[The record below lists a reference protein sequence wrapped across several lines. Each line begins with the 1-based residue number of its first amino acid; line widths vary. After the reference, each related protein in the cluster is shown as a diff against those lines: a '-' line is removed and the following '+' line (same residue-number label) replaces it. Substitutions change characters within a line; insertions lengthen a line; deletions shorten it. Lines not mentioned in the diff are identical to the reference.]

1 MEDRYYTEKETPPP
15 PKDKNNLVFWIAF
28 LIGFTILLPWNILIT
43 VTGFWDYKFR
53 NISRDTRNETLED
66 EEGAVKTDLQ
76 KLFASYVAIAS
87 NVPNATFIIL
97 HAIIGHR
104 FSMKIRLYGSQVKI
118 KFVLQLISV
127 QKKSYYFFFLN
138 SISDWNDC
146 DIGFYYSNCHF
157 R

>member
-66 EEGAVKTDLQ
+66 EVKTDLQ

-118 KFVLQLISV
+118 IFVLQLISV
-127 QKKSYYFFFLN
+127 QKRKFMNLFLN

>member
-53 NISRDTRNETLED
+53 NISRDERNETLED

-104 FSMKIRLYGSQVKI
+104 FSMKIRLYGSQVKTQ
-118 KFVLQLISV
+118 FCLQLN
-127 QKKSYYFFFLN
+127 QYKKIFPTPFTSNFYEFYSKFYFRLE
-138 SISDWNDC
+138 
-146 DIGFYYSNCHF
+146 
-157 R
+157 

>member
-66 EEGAVKTDLQ
+66 EVKTDLQ

-127 QKKSYYFFFLN
+127 QKKKFMNLFLN

>member
-1 MEDRYYTEKETPPP
+1 MEDRYYTEKETPP
-15 PKDKNNLVFWIAF
+15 KDKHNLVFWIAF

-66 EEGAVKTDLQ
+66 EVKTDLQ

-104 FSMKIRLYGSQVKI
+104 FSMKIRLYGSQVK
-118 KFVLQLISV
+118 
-127 QKKSYYFFFLN
+127 LN
-138 SISDWNDC
+138 IVCN
-146 DIGFYYSNCHF
+146 
-157 R
+157 

>member
-15 PKDKNNLVFWIAF
+15 PKDKHNLVFWIAF
-28 LIGFTILLPWNILIT
+28 LIGFTTLLPWNILIT

-53 NISRDTRNETLED
+53 NISRDERNETLED

-104 FSMKIRLYGSQVKI
+104 FSMKIRLYGSQVKTQ
-118 KFVLQLISV
+118 FCLQLYQYKKISPTPFTSNFYEFYS
-127 QKKSYYFFFLN
+127 KFYFRLE
-138 SISDWNDC
+138 
-146 DIGFYYSNCHF
+146 
-157 R
+157 

>member
-1 MEDRYYTEKETPPP
+1 MEEKI
-15 PKDKNNLVFWIAF
+15 PKDKYNLVFWISF

-53 NISRDTRNETLED
+53 NVSSDTRNETLED
-66 EEGAVKTDLQ
+66 EAKTDLQ

-104 FSMKIRLYGSQVKI
+104 FSMKLRLYGTQVT
-118 KFVLQLISV
+118 VNV
-127 QKKSYYFFFLN
+127 QFF
-138 SISDWNDC
+138 
-146 DIGFYYSNCHF
+146 
-157 R
+157 

>member
-1 MEDRYYTEKETPPP
+1 MEEKIP
-15 PKDKNNLVFWIAF
+15 PKDKYNLVFWIAF

-53 NISRDTRNETLED
+53 NISSDTRNETLED
-66 EEGAVKTDLQ
+66 EAAAKTDLQ

-104 FSMKIRLYGSQVKI
+104 FSMKLRLYGSQVKTRLKVFNPNPHGFHI
-118 KFVLQLISV
+118 LNKF
-127 QKKSYYFFFLN
+127 
-138 SISDWNDC
+138 
-146 DIGFYYSNCHF
+146 
-157 R
+157 

>member
-66 EEGAVKTDLQ
+66 EVKTDLQ

-118 KFVLQLISV
+118 NFVLQLISV
-127 QKKSYYFFFLN
+127 QKKKKIYEFFSKFYFRLE
-138 SISDWNDC
+138 
-146 DIGFYYSNCHF
+146 
-157 R
+157 

>member
-1 MEDRYYTEKETPPP
+1 MEDRYYKEKETPP
-15 PKDKNNLVFWIAF
+15 KDKHNLVFWIAF

-53 NISRDTRNETLED
+53 NISHDARNETVED

-104 FSMKIRLYGSQVKI
+104 FSMKIRLYGSQVKTQ
-118 KFVLQLISV
+118 FCLQL
-127 QKKSYYFFFLN
+127 
-138 SISDWNDC
+138 
-146 DIGFYYSNCHF
+146 
-157 R
+157 